1 MGADL
6 YLKSVHDAQRE
17 AWEWKFHEAVKKR
30 DKYPEHDKRHI
41 KYHHEVIKAYE
52 QMYSGGYFNDRY
64 NPYGLFAQLGISWWK
79 DVCPMLDA
87 DGYLPIHE
95 ARLLAQHVALA
106 RLDLSE
112 AEACAREYGQTPP
125 SIVDYEKQR
134 HKLLTLLDQSIA
146 LGEPLYC
153 SL

>member
-17 AWEWKFHEAVKKR
+17 AWEWKFKEAVKKR

-41 KYHHEVIKAYE
+41 KYHQEVREAYA
-52 QMYSGGYFNDRY
+52 QMYGAGYFRDPY
-64 NPYGLFAQLGISWWK
+64 NPYGLFAQLGISWWQ

-87 DGYLPIHE
+87 DGYLPLHE
-95 ARLLAQHVALA
+95 ARLLAQRVAFA

-112 AEACAREYGQTPP
+112 AKACALKYNQTPP
-125 SIVDYEKQR
+125 SIEDYEKDR
-134 HKLLTLLDQSIA
+134 RDLLTLLDQSIA